1 MRNMIR
7 LLLVPFAVPTFLLV
21 AAPAGAQN
29 DGADGSG
36 SGGEPACAATDLLG
50 ACGTDGLTTGTITNS
65 PRVPGTSAA
74 PSGTSAAP
82 SGTSAAPSGPGR
94 AANGGNINAG
104 PGDGGEGADGEHGDM
119 DPGKSGKNNAPD
131 SPPGRAKR

>member
-1 MRNMIR
+1 MRKMVTSS
-7 LLLVPFAVPTFLLV
+7 LLPALLMPVLFA
-21 AAPAGAQN
+21 AGPAEAQGN
-29 DGADGSG
+29 G

-50 ACGTDGLTTGTITNS
+50 ACGTDSLTTGAITNS
-65 PRVPGTSAA
+65 PRVSGSSA
-74 PSGTSAAP
+74 P
-82 SGTSAAPSGPGR
+82 PSGPGR

-131 SPPGRAKR
+131 SPPGRTK